1 MKITIQT
8 EQKKFSAANDG
19 GAEGF
24 GVLCDL
30 LAHAGEWTGP
40 VPVAQPVTA

>member
-8 EQKKFSAANDG
+8 EQKKFSAADDG

-24 GVLCDL
+24 GVLSDI
-30 LAHAGEWTGP
+30 LAHAGEWTER
-40 VPVAQPVTA
+40 VP